1 MEEHSEN
8 NANGAPTGQT
18 KARSKIPWLWVI
30 PIPVALVIGLLIGAQ
45 LPDGDRAPEAALGA
59 QSPSQTTPAAPAP
72 GGTDAAESSPA
83 AAEPG
88 ETAPEVPDMARL
100 DADDPTAV
108 GDIDAPVV
116 MVTYSDLQC
125 PFCAKWT
132 DGTLPEL
139 MEKYVDAG
147 ALRIEW
153 RDLDLFGDTS
163 KTAAHA
169 AQAAAM
175 QDRYT
180 DFQARMATGG
190 KIAKESA
197 YTDDSLRD
205 IAQELGMDPE
215 RFLTDMDSTEAKDAV
230 QRNIDEAM
238 SIAVMSTPSFL
249 INKTPFVGAQP
260 TENFIQAIDAEL
272 AKTEGAAK

>member
-8 NANGAPTGQT
+8 NAKGAPTGQT
-18 KARSKIPWLWVI
+18 KARNKIPWLWII

-45 LPDGDRAPEAALGA
+45 LPDSDLTPAAA
-59 QSPSQTTPAAPAP
+59 SPSQTAPPAQAPNETGAE
-72 GGTDAAESSPA
+72 ESSPA
-83 AAEPG
+83 AANPDES
-88 ETAPEVPDMARL
+88 APEVPDMARL

-108 GDIDAPVV
+108 GEVDAPVV

-139 MEKYVDAG
+139 MDKYVDTG
-147 ALRIEW
+147 QLRIEW

-163 KTAAHA
+163 KTAALA

-175 QDRYT
+175 QDGYAA
-180 DFQARMATGG
+180 FQSRMAQGG

-197 YTDDSLRD
+197 YTDDSLKD
-205 IAQELGMDPE
+205 IAKELGMDPE
-215 RFLTDMDSTEAKDAV
+215 KFITDMDSSQAKDAV

-238 SIAVMSTPSFL
+238 SLAVMSTPSFL
-249 INKTPFVGAQP
+249 INQTPFVGAQP
-260 TENFIQAIDAEL
+260 TENFIKAIDAEL
-272 AKTEGAAK
+272 EKTEGEAK

>member
-8 NANGAPTGQT
+8 SANGAPTGQS
-18 KARSKIPWLWVI
+18 KVRGKIPWLWVI
-30 PIPVALVIGLLIGAQ
+30 PIPVALIIGLLIGAQ
-45 LPDGDRAPEAALGA
+45 LPGRGTAQDASPGA
-59 QSPSQTTPAAPAP
+59 PSQTAP
-72 GGTDAAESSPA
+72 GAQAPGATDPASS
-83 AAEPG
+83 EPG
-88 ETAPEVPDMARL
+88 EATPGVPDMARL

-139 MEKYVDAG
+139 MDKYVDAG
-147 ALRIEW
+147 VLRIEW

-175 QDRYT
+175 QGGYAE
-180 DFQARMATGG
+180 FQARMATGG
-190 KIAKESA
+190 KISKESD

-205 IAQELGMDPE
+205 IAQKLDMDPE
-215 RFLTDMDSTEAKDAV
+215 KFLADMDSSEAKNAV

-260 TENFIQAIDAEL
+260 TQNFIQAIDAEL